1 LLTDVILYTKIGKCV
16 LLTLII
22 FHAIFAVSTNQ
33 LSFSQNS
40 SELLT
45 SPIPTETIK
54 IVDPITTQN
63 VSTGQELTISGT
75 SSDTNLKNC
84 SVSVIV
90 NNLRPYQPA
99 IAKGSDD
106 VSDYSQWEFVLG
118 ASYAQI
124 VEGENKITAKL
135 DCSSAS
141 PRWYSVFINGVPNF
155 SNDEVL
161 TTVLP
166 QGEQNTLPSNLSTT
180 NDIEENNEALPTVPS
195 EEEQTTN
202 VPSSDL
208 SVTDDTDDVDNNE
221 ALPTV
226 PSEEEQT
233 TNVPSSDLSITDD
246 SSSDNNNDGTLLV
259 SIVPQN
265 DPISRGDSQTVTITV
280 TDSASAAVANA
291 EIDGNLI
298 YPGDNFEKEFT
309 GTTDSQG
316 EFVYSWIIGENG
328 DAGPLSVQVEVSS
341 QEHPPTSDTISFEVE
356 DPSEESESEL
366 ESESE

>member
-1 LLTDVILYTKIGKCV
+1 MLTDVILYTKIGKRI
-16 LLTLII
+16 LLTVII
-22 FHAIFAVSTNQ
+22 FHAIFAVSTSQ

-106 VSDYSQWEFVLG
+106 INDYSQWEFVLG
-118 ASYAQI
+118 ANYAQI

-141 PRWYSVFINGVPNF
+141 PRWYSVFINGVPNV

-166 QGEQNTLPSNLSTT
+166 QGEQGTLPSNLSTT
-180 NDIEENNEALPTVPS
+180 DDIEDNNEALTTVPS
-195 EEEQTTN
+195 EEEQTN

-208 SVTDDTDDVDNNE
+208 SITDDTDDADNNE
-221 ALPTV
+221 ALTTV
-226 PSEEEQT
+226 PSEEEQ

-246 SSSDNNNDGTLLV
+246 STSDNNNDGALLV

-265 DPISRGDSQTVTITV
+265 DPVSRGDSQTITITV

-298 YPGDNFEKEFT
+298 YPGDNFEKEFS
-309 GTTDSQG
+309 GITDSQG
-316 EFVYSWIIGENG
+316 EFVYTWTIGENG

-341 QEHPPTSDTISFEVE
+341 QEHPPASATISFDVE
-356 DPSEESESEL
+356 DPSGESESEL
-366 ESESE
+366 D

>member
-1 LLTDVILYTKIGKCV
+1 LLTDVILHTKIGKSI
-16 LLTLII
+16 LLTVII
-22 FHAIFAVSTNQ
+22 FHAVFAVSTNQ

-106 VSDYSQWEFVLG
+106 VSDYSQWEFVLE
-118 ASYAQI
+118 ANYAQI
-124 VEGENKITAKL
+124 IEGENKITAKL
-135 DCSSAS
+135 ECTSAS
-141 PRWYSVFINGVPNF
+141 PRWYSVFINGVPNI
-155 SNDEVL
+155 SNDEVQ

-166 QGEQNTLPSNLSTT
+166 QGEENASPSNLSTT
-180 NDIEENNEALPTVPS
+180 NNIDDNNEVLSSVPT

-208 SVTDDTDDVDNNE
+208 SITDDTDDIENNE
-221 ALPTV
+221 ALTTV

-246 SSSDNNNDGTLLV
+246 SVSDNNDNALLV

-265 DPISRGDSQTVTITV
+265 DPVSRGDSQTVTITV

-291 EIDGNLI
+291 VIDGNLI
-298 YPGDNFEKEFT
+298 YPGDNFEKEFS
-309 GTTDSQG
+309 GTTDSLG
-316 EFVYSWIIGENG
+316 EFVYSWTIGENG
-328 DAGPLSVQVEVSS
+328 DAGPLTVQVEVSS
-341 QEHPPTSDTISFEVE
+341 QEHPPTSATISFDIE
-356 DPSEESESEL
+356 DLSEESESD
-366 ESESE
+366 

>member
-1 LLTDVILYTKIGKCV
+1 MLTDVILYTKIGKRI
-16 LLTLII
+16 LLTVII
-22 FHAIFAVSTNQ
+22 FHAIFAVSTSQ

-45 SPIPTETIK
+45 SPIPMETIK

-90 NNLRPYQPA
+90 NNIRPYQPA

-106 VSDYSQWEFVLG
+106 INDYSQWEFVLG
-118 ASYAQI
+118 ANYAQI

-141 PRWYSVFINGVPNF
+141 PRWYSVFINGVPNV

-166 QGEQNTLPSNLSTT
+166 QGEQGTLPSNLSTT
-180 NDIEENNEALPTVPS
+180 DDIEDNNEALTTVPS
-195 EEEQTTN
+195 EEEQ
-202 VPSSDL
+202 
-208 SVTDDTDDVDNNE
+208 
-221 ALPTV
+221 
-226 PSEEEQT
+226 

-246 SSSDNNNDGTLLV
+246 STSDNNNDGALLV

-265 DPISRGDSQTVTITV
+265 DPVSRGDSQTITITV

-298 YPGDNFEKEFT
+298 YPGDNFEKEFS
-309 GTTDSQG
+309 GITDSQG
-316 EFVYSWIIGENG
+316 EFVYTWTIGENG

-341 QEHPPTSDTISFEVE
+341 QEHPPASATISFDVE
-356 DPSEESESEL
+356 DPSEELESEL
-366 ESESE
+366 ELD

>member
-1 LLTDVILYTKIGKCV
+1 MLTAVILNTKIGKCT
-16 LLTLII
+16 LLTAFII
-22 FHAIFAVSTNQ
+22 HAIFAVSTNQ

-40 SELLT
+40 SESLT

-106 VSDYSQWEFVLG
+106 INDYSQWEFVLG
-118 ASYAQI
+118 ANYAQI

-135 DCSSAS
+135 ECSSAS

-155 SNDEVL
+155 SNDEVQ

-166 QGEQNTLPSNLSTT
+166 QGEQSTLPSNLSTT
-180 NDIEENNEALPTVPS
+180 DDIEENNEALT
-195 EEEQTTN
+195 
-202 VPSSDL
+202 
-208 SVTDDTDDVDNNE
+208 
-221 ALPTV
+221 TV

-233 TNVPSSDLSITDD
+233 TNVPSSDLSITED
-246 SSSDNNNDGTLLV
+246 STSNNNDGTLLV
-259 SIVPQN
+259 SIIPQN

-280 TDSASAAVANA
+280 TDSASTAVANA
-291 EIDGNLI
+291 QIDGNLI
-298 YPGDNFEKEFT
+298 YPGDNFEKEFS
-309 GTTDSQG
+309 GTTNSQG
-316 EFVYSWIIGENG
+316 EFVYTWTIGENG

-341 QEHPPTSDTISFEVE
+341 QEHPPTSATISFDVE
-356 DPSEESESEL
+356 DLSEESESE
-366 ESESE
+366 SESE

>member
-1 LLTDVILYTKIGKCV
+1 MLTV
-16 LLTLII
+16 II
-22 FHAIFAVSTNQ
+22 FHAIFAVSTSQ

-106 VSDYSQWEFVLG
+106 INDYSQWEFVLG
-118 ASYAQI
+118 ANYAQI

-141 PRWYSVFINGVPNF
+141 PRWYSVFINGVPNV

-161 TTVLP
+161 ATVLP
-166 QGEQNTLPSNLSTT
+166 QGEQDTLPSNLSTT
-180 NDIEENNEALPTVPS
+180 DDIEENNEALTTVPS
-195 EEEQTTN
+195 EEEQTN

-208 SVTDDTDDVDNNE
+208 SITDDTDDADNNE
-221 ALPTV
+221 ALTTV
-226 PSEEEQT
+226 PSEEEQ

-246 SSSDNNNDGTLLV
+246 SISDNNSDALLV

-265 DPISRGDSQTVTITV
+265 DPVSRGDSQTITITV

-298 YPGDNFEKEFT
+298 YPGDNFEKEFS
-309 GTTDSQG
+309 GITDSQG
-316 EFVYSWIIGENG
+316 EFVYTWTIGENG

-341 QEHPPTSDTISFEVE
+341 QEHPPASATISFDVE
-356 DPSEESESEL
+356 DPSEESELEL
-366 ESESE
+366 D

>member
-1 LLTDVILYTKIGKCV
+1 MLTDVILYTKIGKRI
-16 LLTLII
+16 LLTVII
-22 FHAIFAVSTNQ
+22 FHAIFAVSTSQ

-106 VSDYSQWEFVLG
+106 INDYSQWEFVLG
-118 ASYAQI
+118 ANYAQI

-141 PRWYSVFINGVPNF
+141 PRWYSVFINGVPNV

-166 QGEQNTLPSNLSTT
+166 QGEQGTLPSNLSTT
-180 NDIEENNEALPTVPS
+180 DDIEDNNEALTTVPS
-195 EEEQTTN
+195 EEEQ
-202 VPSSDL
+202 
-208 SVTDDTDDVDNNE
+208 
-221 ALPTV
+221 
-226 PSEEEQT
+226 

-246 SSSDNNNDGTLLV
+246 STSDNNNDGALLV

-265 DPISRGDSQTVTITV
+265 DPVSRGDSQTITITV

-298 YPGDNFEKEFT
+298 YPGDNFEKEFS
-309 GTTDSQG
+309 GITDSQG
-316 EFVYSWIIGENG
+316 EFVYTWTIGENG

-341 QEHPPTSDTISFEVE
+341 QEHPPASATISFDVE
-356 DPSEESESEL
+356 DPSEESELEL
-366 ESESE
+366 D

>member
-1 LLTDVILYTKIGKCV
+1 LLTDVILYAKIGKCI
-16 LLTLII
+16 LLTVFI
-22 FHAIFAVSTNQ
+22 FAIFAVSTNQ

-45 SPIPTETIK
+45 SQIPTETIK

-106 VSDYSQWEFVLG
+106 INDYSQWEFVLE
-118 ASYAQI
+118 ANYAQI

-141 PRWYSVFINGVPNF
+141 PRWYSVFVNGVPNV

-161 TTVLP
+161 TTVSP
-166 QGEQNTLPSNLSTT
+166 QAEQDTLPSNLSTT
-180 NDIEENNEALPTVPS
+180 DDIEENNEALTTTVPS

-208 SVTDDTDDVDNNE
+208 SITDDTDDADNNE
-221 ALPTV
+221 ALTTV

-246 SSSDNNNDGTLLV
+246 STSDNTNDGALLV

-265 DPISRGDSQTVTITV
+265 DPVSRGDSQTVTITV

-298 YPGDNFEKEFT
+298 YPGDNFEKEFS

-316 EFVYSWIIGENG
+316 EFVYSWTIGENG
-328 DAGPLSVQVEVSS
+328 DAGPLTVQVEVSS
-341 QEHPPTSDTISFEVE
+341 QEHPPTSATISFDVE
-356 DPSEESESEL
+356 DPSEELESEL
-366 ESESE
+366 E